1 MIISTNIDCMSI
13 YVLQVMNP
21 AFHRSM
27 PVNTIAGV
35 VPTLIAVI
43 DKYEGKVPVT
53 SIMQVFTLDVLG
65 LAIFSKSPQID
76 ARMG

>member
-1 MIISTNIDCMSI
+1 
-13 YVLQVMNP
+13 MNP

-27 PVNTIAGV
+27 PVKTIAGV
-35 VPTLIAVI
+35 VPTLFTVI

-53 SIMQVFTLDVLG
+53 SIMQEFTLDVLG
-65 LAIFSKSPQID
+65 LAIFSKPPQSD